1 MSKTK
6 LIIPSL
12 FLLLL
17 AGCDQA
23 DKPPPEV
30 KLNPSATSI
39 EYNGTFTMSW
49 EATRVDYCIASG
61 DWKGNI
67 KRSGSETLGPL
78 TRDSFYLLDCFKRGE
93 QISNSVSIKVGEPQ
107 IPKISLSA
115 HPLSLEY
122 GGTSTISWTS
132 EHVENCT
139 AEGDWTGPLALNGS
153 LRLEELTSDSEFRLY
168 CTGPQGEVSDN
179 ISIDVYEPGIVVPQ
193 VSLTASPASIPFN
206 GSTTLSWN
214 TEGADI
220 CRASGD
226 WFGSRDRSG
235 SQGVRQLTQDSR
247 FILTCTIAGGGG
259 GRGIDIVEVK
269 VDPPPAP
276 EVSLTANHSEVTPN
290 SSVTLRWSSSHA
302 DSCIGTGD
310 WTGTKRFSGTQTIP
324 SVEENSEFTLQCIGV
339 GGLGTD
345 TVNISVTDN
354 NQ

>member
-6 LIIPSL
+6 LIVPSL
-12 FLLLL
+12 LLLLL

-30 KLNPSATSI
+30 KLNPSATSVD
-39 EYNGTFTMSW
+39 YNDTFTMSW

-67 KRSGSETLGPL
+67 KRSGSEILGPL
-78 TRDSFYLLDCFKRGE
+78 TRDSFYVLDCFKSGE
-93 QISNSVSIKVGEPQ
+93 LISESVSIEVGAPQ

-115 HPLSLEY
+115 HPLSIEY
-122 GGTSTISWTS
+122 GGSSTITWTS
-132 EHVENCT
+132 ENVDNCT
-139 AEGDWTGPLALNGS
+139 AEGDWIGTQTLKGS
-153 LRLEELTSDSEFRLY
+153 LKLEGLANDSEFRLY
-168 CTGPQGEVSDN
+168 CTGPQGEVSDS

-193 VSLTASPASIPFN
+193 VSLTASPANIPFN

-214 TEGADI
+214 TTGADI

-235 SQGVRQLTQDSR
+235 SQGIRQITQDSR

-259 GRGIDIVEVK
+259 GQGIDVAEVR

-276 EVSLTANHSEVTPN
+276 SVTISANHAEVKPN
-290 SSVTLRWSSSHA
+290 GSVTLRWSSSHA
-302 DSCIGTGD
+302 DSCIGIGD
-310 WTGTKRFSGTQTIP
+310 WTGTKRFSGTQTIA
-324 SVEENSEFTLQCIGV
+324 SVEQDSEFTLKCIGV

-345 TVNISVTDN
+345 TVNISVTE
-354 NQ
+354 QIQ